1 MPRYSPDLLFSR
13 GIPAKC
19 SIQDKKPPKG
29 GFRLSSCIIP
39 PGGYNGLHMKYMD
52 EKNKANVVRRLK
64 LLEGQVRGLQKM
76 VENDTYCIDVI
87 TQTSAVKQG
96 LSNVEDLLLENHLG
110 HCVHHQMKSGQV
122 NKAKNEII
130 KVYKLKRK

>member
-1 MPRYSPDLLFSR
+1 
-13 GIPAKC
+13 
-19 SIQDKKPPKG
+19 
-29 GFRLSSCIIP
+29 
-39 PGGYNGLHMKYMD
+39 MKYMND
-52 EKNKANVVRRLK
+52 TSKSRIIRRLK

-76 VENDTYCIDVI
+76 VESDTYCIDVI

-110 HCVHHQMKSGQV
+110 GCILNQVKSGQT
-122 NKAKNEII
+122 NKAKEEIL